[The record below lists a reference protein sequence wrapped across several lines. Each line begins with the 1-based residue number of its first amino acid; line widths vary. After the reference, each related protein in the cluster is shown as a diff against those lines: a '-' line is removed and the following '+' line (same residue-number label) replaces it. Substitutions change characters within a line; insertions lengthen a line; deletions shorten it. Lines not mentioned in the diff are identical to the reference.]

1 MTTNDRRV
9 EDRQAL
15 ERLLAIYGADRTRWP
30 ARERL
35 RFASVI
41 AEDTVARRQFDEA
54 AALDRVLDQAPRAS
68 EARVEALK
76 ARIVTAAL
84 ASTDKGLVRAG
95 TASPAGG
102 NVIPLTRRPAF
113 KPTFSRAEWPAAAL
127 LAASL
132 VLGVMLGSYGTFDTA
147 VQEVAAVT
155 GYSTSTDSSQLA
167 LADDIDTSGDED
179 QL

>member
-1 MTTNDRRV
+1 MTTNDRQV

-41 AEDTVARRQFDEA
+41 AEDAVARRQFDEA
-54 AALDRVLDQAPRAS
+54 AALDRVLDLAPRAS

-76 ARIVTAAL
+76 SRIVAAAL
-84 ASTDKGLVRAG
+84 SSSDKGLVRA
-95 TASPAGG
+95 TAPQAGG
-102 NVIPLTRRPAF
+102 NVIPLTRRSTF
-113 KPTFSRAEWPAAAL
+113 KPTFSRAEWPAAAV

-132 VLGVMLGSYGTFDTA
+132 VLGVMLGTYGTFDTA
-147 VQEVAAVT
+147 MQEVAAVT
-155 GYSTSTDSSQLA
+155 GYSSSTDSSQLA
-167 LADDIDTSGDED
+167 LADDIYMSGDED